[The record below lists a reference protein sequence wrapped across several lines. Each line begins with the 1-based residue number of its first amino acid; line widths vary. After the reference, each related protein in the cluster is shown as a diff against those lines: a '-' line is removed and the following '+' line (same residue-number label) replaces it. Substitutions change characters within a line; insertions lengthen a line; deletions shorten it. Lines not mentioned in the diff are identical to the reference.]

1 MAPPSEERSP
11 LIYKWAV
18 KEVCCP
24 AKMKSF
30 VVFII
35 LLSWMGVLHCAFVQ
49 DDKTFLKETLKKLS
63 TEGEKYVDKE
73 VKQALT
79 GVKQMKVFMEKRQET
94 HEDLMESLKQSSEK
108 KKDALQ
114 LAQEVEQKLEE
125 AEDQCEASLQS
136 FWEECKPCLEN
147 ACKTFFTTSCRRGFS
162 TFAHRVEEFFR
173 RMSTIT
179 LPFPHKQGTRLNE
192 DIQNDDAEMAQIES
206 FFSQL
211 ISDVGF
217 MFDKSIELFKKLQRE
232 FDHTFQASF
241 VSDLE
246 VTSQKSIVP
255 AASDRKPAFFEGLGL
270 DHLIRPFFDFSRVI
284 FEGFHSVITEAA
296 DGLKTIAKDLSE
308 KVQGSERSKRDFLK
322 PLPRHDQVF
331 CKELWRNS
339 SGCLQLQ
346 EQCEP
351 CQQVLSQ
358 ECPSVPE
365 LFTELSEA
373 TSLVNVSIQQYE
385 QVVQIVQLHAE
396 DTANS
401 MRNMKERF
409 GWVTK
414 LAKVEPEN
422 IFSINSVQP
431 SISEEDAANP
441 VERTVEVN
449 VLSSPILTF
458 KVPQEL
464 GVDDPKFIEY
474 VVEKALDLYKQTDE

>member
-1 MAPPSEERSP
+1 
-11 LIYKWAV
+11 
-18 KEVCCP
+18 
-24 AKMKSF
+24 MKSF

-49 DDKTFLKETLKKLS
+49 DDKTFLKETLKS
-63 TEGEKYVDKE
+63 MSSIEGEKYVDKE

-296 DGLKTIAKDLSE
+296 DGLKTIAKGQE
-308 KVQGSERSKRDFLK
+308 KAFRYGCHIGGQ

-422 IFSINSVQP
+422 IFSINSITLLTRIKQSWFNEQKSP
-431 SISEEDAANP
+431 K
-441 VERTVEVN
+441 TVEVN

-474 VVEKALDLYKQTDE
+474 VVEKALDLYKQTHPVSW